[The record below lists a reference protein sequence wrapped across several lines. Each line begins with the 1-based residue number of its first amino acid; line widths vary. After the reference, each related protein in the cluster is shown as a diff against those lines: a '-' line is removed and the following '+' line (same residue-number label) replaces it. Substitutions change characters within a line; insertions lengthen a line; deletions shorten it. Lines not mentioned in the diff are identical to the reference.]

1 MKQPIWETGIAD
13 HPSFGA
19 AIITRLL
26 ESQGFKVVVLSQPDW
41 HSVRD
46 FQKFGRP
53 KYAFLITAGNID
65 SVVAHYTAAKK
76 LRHDDAYT
84 AGGGKRPDR
93 AVNLYTRLAK
103 EAYPDCP
110 VILGGLEASLRR
122 FAHYDYWDDA
132 IRPSA
137 LVDSGADLLI
147 YGMGE
152 KQITEIAR
160 RLREGEPV
168 DSMHDI
174 RGTMYAVPTKDTPF
188 AVEAL
193 LENVCLC
200 AEYARSRL
208 SRTSRIMCGA
218 SCSSSATAR

>member
-1 MKQPIWETGIAD
+1 M
-13 HPSFGA
+13 
-19 AIITRLL
+19 
-26 ESQGFKVVVLSQPDW
+26 
-41 HSVRD
+41 
-46 FQKFGRP
+46 
-53 KYAFLITAGNID
+53 
-65 SVVAHYTAAKK
+65 VAHYTAAKK

-84 AGGGKRPDR
+84 AGGKHGKRPDR
-93 AVNLYTRLAK
+93 AVNVYTRLAK

-174 RGTMYAVPTKDTPF
+174 RGTMYAVPTKDTPL
-188 AVEAL
+188 A
-193 LENVCLC
+193 
-200 AEYARSRL
+200 
-208 SRTSRIMCGA
+208 G
-218 SCSSSATAR
+218 

>member
-1 MKQPIWETGIAD
+1 MN
-13 HPSFGA
+13 
-19 AIITRLL
+19 
-26 ESQGFKVVVLSQPDW
+26 V
-41 HSVRD
+41 
-46 FQKFGRP
+46 
-53 KYAFLITAGNID
+53 
-65 SVVAHYTAAKK
+65 
-76 LRHDDAYT
+76 
-84 AGGGKRPDR
+84 
-93 AVNLYTRLAK
+93 YTRLAK

-152 KQITEIAR
+152 KQVTEIAR

-168 DSMHDI
+168 GSMHDI
-174 RGTMYAVPTKDTPF
+174 RGTMYAVPPKTHPL
-188 AVEAL
+188 AGWSAL
-193 LENVCLC
+193 PLRMCVPLKRNMPAL
-200 AEYARSRL
+200 ADW